1 MQTAR
6 YNSVNADTLHPFAT
20 VDFQVYCDE
29 KTRFDSE
36 THGSSGP
43 HVIDFDVAGMRA
55 EGANIIPP

>member
-1 MQTAR
+1 MDI
-6 YNSVNADTLHPFAT
+6 DTLHPFAT

-29 KTRFDSE
+29 KMRFDSE
-36 THGSSGP
+36 THGGSGP